1 MKGWTGTSTGILIV
15 WGLLSGI
22 GLLMGGSAPVLI
34 AQERFGDPLFFL
46 KRQILY
52 TAVGAGALL
61 LAARVPYNFWVR
73 PDVARAFFFVCPAL
87 LMTVLW
93 LPPVR
98 GVHRWIRWGPLLS
111 FQPSE
116 LAKLGIVVYI
126 AFLVHRQG
134 RQAFRDQL
142 SPVAYAGLVTALW
155 AVLIVREPDLGN
167 TLILLCI
174 AGGMILAGQVSLR
187 QMVLGGAVAAAVIGL
202 AFLLW
207 VDVPRH
213 WMDRFRAFLDLEAHA
228 QTTGYQ
234 QRQALIALGHGG
246 LWGTGYGRSLQKLY
260 YLPEPHNDYV
270 FAILGEEL
278 GLPATLLVVGLYGAY
293 LWLGLT
299 AARRARLSAGRVM
312 AVGIAVWIGFQAF
325 LNITVSVGLVPPKGT
340 VLPFISYGGTAYLL
354 YSLATG
360 ILISIAEDHVRIAPT
375 DERSIGSGRW
385 AGKGNLCAS
394 S

>member
-1 MKGWTGTSTGILIV
+1 
-15 WGLLSGI
+15 
-22 GLLMGGSAPVLI
+22 
-34 AQERFGDPLFFL
+34 
-46 KRQILY
+46 
-52 TAVGAGALL
+52 
-61 LAARVPYNFWVR
+61 
-73 PDVARAFFFVCPAL
+73 
-87 LMTVLW
+87 
-93 LPPVR
+93 
-98 GVHRWIRWGPLLS
+98 
-111 FQPSE
+111 
-116 LAKLGIVVYI
+116 
-126 AFLVHRQG
+126 
-134 RQAFRDQL
+134 
-142 SPVAYAGLVTALW
+142 
-155 AVLIVREPDLGN
+155 
-167 TLILLCI
+167 
-174 AGGMILAGQVSLR
+174 
-187 QMVLGGAVAAAVIGL
+187 
-202 AFLLW
+202 
-207 VDVPRH
+207 
-213 WMDRFRAFLDLEAHA
+213 MDRFRAFLDLEAHA

-325 LNITVSVGLVPPKGT
+325 LNITVSVGLAPPKGT

>member
-1 MKGWTGTSTGILIV
+1 MRGWAKTSTGILVV

-46 KRQILY
+46 KRQVLY
-52 TAVGAGALL
+52 TLAGTGVLL
-61 LAARVPYNFWVR
+61 LAARVPYNVWVY
-73 PDVARAFFFVCPAL
+73 PAVARAFFFVCPAL
-87 LMTVLW
+87 LVAVFW
-93 LPPVR
+93 FPPVR

-134 RQAFRDQL
+134 PQAFRDRL
-142 SPVAYAGLVTALW
+142 SQVAYAGLVTALW

-167 TLILLCI
+167 ALILLCI
-174 AGGMILAGQVSLR
+174 AGSMVFVGQVSLR
-187 QMVLGGAVAAAVIGL
+187 QMALGAAVAATVIGL

-213 WMDRFRAFLDLEAHA
+213 WKDRVLAFLDLEAHA

-278 GLPATLLVVGLYGAY
+278 GLPATLLVVTLYGAY
-293 LWLGLT
+293 FWLGLT
-299 AARRARLSAGRVM
+299 TARRARLPAGRVM
-312 AVGIAVWIGFQAF
+312 AVGIAVWICFQAF
-325 LNITVSVGLVPPKGT
+325 LNITVSVGLAPPKGT

-354 YSLATG
+354 YSWATG
-360 ILISIAEDHVRIAPT
+360 ILVSIAEDHVRLGTA
-375 DERSIGSGRW
+375 D
-385 AGKGNLCAS
+385 
-394 S
+394 

>member
-1 MKGWTGTSTGILIV
+1 MRPSTGLLIV

-46 KRQILY
+46 KRQVLY
-52 TAVGAGALL
+52 TLVGTGALF
-61 LAARVPYNFWVR
+61 LAARVPYNFWVY
-73 PDVARAFFFVCPAL
+73 PSVARAFFFGCPVL
-87 LMTVLW
+87 LIAVLW

-116 LAKLGIVVYI
+116 LAKLGIIIYI

-134 RQAFRDQL
+134 RQAFQDRL
-142 SPVAYAGLVTALW
+142 SQVAYAGLVTALW

-167 TLILLCI
+167 ALILLCI
-174 AGGMILAGQVSLR
+174 AGAMVFVGQVSLR
-187 QMVLGGAVAAAVIGL
+187 QMALGAAVGAAVIGL

-213 WMDRFRAFLDLEAHA
+213 WKDRVLAFLDLEAHA
-228 QTTGYQ
+228 QTMGYQ

-278 GLPATLLVVGLYGAY
+278 GLPATLLVVALYMAY
-293 LWLGLT
+293 FGLGLT
-299 AARRARLSAGRVM
+299 AARRARLPAGQVM
-312 AVGIAVWIGFQAF
+312 ALGIAVWICLQAF
-325 LNITVSVGLVPPKGT
+325 LNITVSVGLAPPKGT
-340 VLPFISYGGTAYLL
+340 VLPFVSYGGTAYLL

-360 ILISIAEDHVRIAPT
+360 ILISIAEDNARLGTT
-375 DERSIGSGRW
+375 D
-385 AGKGNLCAS
+385 
-394 S
+394 